1 MTSEVKFTTY
11 LFSYHHNGA
20 RWGIEIPA
28 TSPEDAKARL
38 SKIALAKFD
47 GELVM
52 TIPVPV
58 TKRFVEWLR
67 ELAR

>member
-1 MTSEVKFTTY
+1 MPSEKRFTTF
-11 LFSYHHNGA
+11 LFSYHHNGS

-28 TSPEDAKARL
+28 TSQQDAMARL

-52 TIPVPV
+52 TIPVPANQ
-58 TKRFVEWLR
+58 RLIDRILGWFR
-67 ELAR
+67 